1 MEKWVDFLHLNIPA
15 RRSELWRLPAA
26 WQEPRSQPH
35 GQLSFLSHQ
44 QNRQRG
50 LAGRRGNLKF
60 SWLHHFAN
68 CLLRTLQ
75 ITTLLLRHFSSPI
88 IMLTYMGTLFET
100 PHETEVQFSCGGK
113 WSTPGTWPVRW
124 TYPASLLQPP
134 SSLSRVI
141 PLLHF
146 LWEAAVLPLWIPTS
160 LPGSGRREMNED
172 SSLASEQP
180 HRLCEDSLLHHG
192 ITLPWRA
199 VSPGH
204 PNNLVFQ
211 SLLVLKPLRILPYV
225 TGGFCV
231 LPNFPFLYSTSSLI

>member
-1 MEKWVDFLHLNIPA
+1 MSCEGFQQRGRSPA
-15 RRSELWRLPAA
+15 HNLMANSP
-26 WQEPRSQPH
+26 
-35 GQLSFLSHQ
+35 FLSHQ

-134 SSLSRVI
+134 TVNPPHPSQDRVGGRWTRTAALPQNNRTDSVKTHFFTTVSRYPEELFLQATQTTLFSSL
-141 PLLHF
+141 F
-146 LWEAAVLPLWIPTS
+146 
-160 LPGSGRREMNED
+160 
-172 SSLASEQP
+172 
-180 HRLCEDSLLHHG
+180 
-192 ITLPWRA
+192 
-199 VSPGH
+199 
-204 PNNLVFQ
+204 
-211 SLLVLKPLRILPYV
+211 
-225 TGGFCV
+225 
-231 LPNFPFLYSTSSLI
+231 